1 MRHQITQFIIPILLL
16 LVCILSEAAFGQ
28 NSVARSL
35 DFDGRK
41 RSYLL
46 HLPPTYRIDTP
57 SELVFV
63 FHGGKGDGRQAE
75 EFSGFSSLAD
85 EQGFIVVY
93 PDAVKGQWNDG
104 RGVRRFHSHKKKIDD
119 VGFVLALIDTLQAEY
134 NVNPRGIFITGASNG
149 AMFCNR
155 LAAEAPERFSAMAA
169 VIGSMAKPIAKD
181 FNPTQPIPVLIMNG
195 TEDPLVPFQ
204 GGGVGFLGFRGKVIG
219 VEACVQKWVVHNQC
233 DEPTEILELPD
244 IDPEDG
250 TRVIKTVYTSETASA
265 EVVYYKIV
273 NGGHTWPGGKKYA
286 AERIVGKLCKDIDAT
301 RVIWDFFR
309 RHTGR

>member
-1 MRHQITQFIIPILLL
+1 MRHPIIQLLIPIVFLLA
-16 LVCILSEAAFGQ
+16 CILPKNAFAE
-28 NSVARSL
+28 NSMKRTLEFAGL
-35 DFDGRK
+35 E

-46 HLPPTYRIDTP
+46 HIPPSYRSDMP

-75 EFSGFSSLAD
+75 EFSGFSTLAD
-85 EQGFIVVY
+85 AQGFIAVY

-134 NVNPRGIFITGASNG
+134 NINPQGVFITGASNG

-169 VIGSMAKPIAKD
+169 VIGSMAKPIAKN
-181 FNPTQPIPVLIMNG
+181 FNPSQPIPVLIING
-195 TEDPLVPFQ
+195 TEDPLVPFK

-219 VEACVQKWVVHNQC
+219 VEACVQKWVTHNRCNNQA
-233 DEPTEILELPD
+233 DISELPN
-244 IDPEDG
+244 IDPDDD
-250 TRVIKTVYTSETASA
+250 TRVIKAVYSSEDSDA

-286 AERIVGKLCKDIDAT
+286 SERIVGKHCKDIDAT
-301 RVIWDFFR
+301 GIIWDFFKK
-309 RHTGR
+309 HGGR